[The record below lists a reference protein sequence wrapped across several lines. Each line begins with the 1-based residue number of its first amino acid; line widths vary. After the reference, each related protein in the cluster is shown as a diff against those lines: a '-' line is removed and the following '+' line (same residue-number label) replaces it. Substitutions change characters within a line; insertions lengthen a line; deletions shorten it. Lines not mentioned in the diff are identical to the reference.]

1 MTTRYLLDTDWII
14 QYLHGQPDVVR
25 RVDELR
31 GEGVGLAV
39 VSLAEVYEGVYSSR
53 NPQESERQLI
63 EFLRG
68 FPVLSIDPEACK
80 LFGRERGR
88 LRAARQ
94 MIGDFDLLIGAVAL
108 QHNLTLM
115 TNNRRHFQMV
125 EGLQLESI

>member
-14 QYLHGQPDVVR
+14 QYFHGHPEVIR

-39 VSLAEVYEGVYSSR
+39 VSLAEVYEGVYYSR
-53 NPQESERQLI
+53 YPQETERQLI

-68 FPVLSIDPEACK
+68 FPVLNIDLETCK

-94 MIGDFDLLIGAVAL
+94 MIGDFDLLIGAIAL
-108 QHNLTLM
+108 QHQMTLLS
-115 TNNRRHFQMV
+115 NNRRHFETI
-125 EGLQLESI
+125 EGLQLESV